1 MFIRSLCAAW
11 NRVIALGDPFK
22 SPIGFKY
29 FNQGHLKKETA
40 VWTGVLH
47 LEAMMERNV
56 YASATPGMERAACPH
71 LLYPHIHNFAKTI
84 ICNCNDEF
92 GSLDFPGSG
101 QTHEKV
107 IYEISP
113 FPFFGDKTT
122 LRENLQVRK
131 WFTWFWYMSMNKK
144 LLFPVE
150 EVSLKKKSSCL
161 WQKSMLDTKHQVAS
175 KL

>member
-1 MFIRSLCAAW
+1 MCCTEQGYCSRRPLQITYQFQIFQS
-11 NRVIALGDPFK
+11 GPF
-22 SPIGFKY
+22 
-29 FNQGHLKKETA
+29 EERTV

-56 YASATPGMERAACPH
+56 YASAIPGMERAACPH
-71 LLYPHIHNFAKTI
+71 LLYPHIHNFGKTI
-84 ICNCNDEF
+84 ICNCKGEF
-92 GSLDFPGSG
+92 ESLDFPGSG

-107 IYEISP
+107 IYELAP
-113 FPFFGDKTT
+113 FPFLGDKTT

-131 WFTWFWYMSMNKK
+131 WSTWFWYMSMNKK
-144 LLFPVE
+144 LLFPME
-150 EVSLKKKSSCL
+150 EVSLKKKKSSCL